1 MEHNSNFSYMTG
13 RDVKKEKRN
22 KRKQFSYN
30 GLILGLINHSH
41 SDVDDENNFRD
52 YISLEKVVN

>member
-1 MEHNSNFSYMTG
+1 MEFFPQKEMQ
-13 RDVKKEKRN
+13 RKEKRN

>member
-1 MEHNSNFSYMTG
+1 MEFFPQKEMQ
-13 RDVKKEKRN
+13 RKEKRN

-41 SDVDDENNFRD
+41 SDVDDENNLRD
-52 YISLEKVVN
+52 YNFRIGLQLK